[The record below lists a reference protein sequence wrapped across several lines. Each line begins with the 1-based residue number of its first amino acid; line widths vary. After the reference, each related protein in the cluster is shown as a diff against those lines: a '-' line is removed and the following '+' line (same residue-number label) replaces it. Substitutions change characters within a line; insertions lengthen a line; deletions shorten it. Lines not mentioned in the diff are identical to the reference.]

1 MAFIFPSDADLIIGK
16 ICLGAS
22 VSATESETENASVAG
37 SALHQVC
44 TGTVT
49 NAKES
54 LETPRKEKG
63 ERETTF
69 CNTFSGARKFWGKSS
84 KFHFKPSAL
93 DKERLNY
100 RYSDSKKLRGWT
112 VIPSL

>member
-44 TGTVT
+44 TGTIT
-49 NAKES
+49 NAKEC

-69 CNTFSGARKFWGKSS
+69 CNMFSGARKFWGRAERSILNQ
-84 KFHFKPSAL
+84 AL
-93 DKERLNY
+93 RRKRDLITGIQAPQ
-100 RYSDSKKLRGWT
+100 S
-112 VIPSL
+112 

>member
-22 VSATESETENASVAG
+22 VSATESETENASVAR

-44 TGTVT
+44 TGTIT

-54 LETPRKEKG
+54 LETPREEKG

-69 CNTFSGARKFWGKSS
+69 CNTFFRSKEVLGESS
-84 KFHFKPSAL
+84 EFCFKPSASE
-93 DKERLNY
+93 KERLN
-100 RYSDSKKLRGWT
+100 
-112 VIPSL
+112 

>member
-44 TGTVT
+44 TGTIT

-69 CNTFSGARKFWGKSS
+69 CNRFSGARKFSGG
-84 KFHFKPSAL
+84 
-93 DKERLNY
+93 ER
-100 RYSDSKKLRGWT
+100 
-112 VIPSL
+112 